1 MSYNS
6 MRQDEILAIL
16 QSLEKKMA
24 DIIERLKKLEEQSNA

>member
-16 QSLEKKMA
+16 LSLEQKMA
-24 DIIERLKKLEEQSNA
+24 EILERLKKLEEQSNA